1 MMNPMPVTMLWTTS
15 RNCEINMENSDSIIE
30 RLMTVAKKWSWANPE
45 VSDTCEKAAIHIQHL
60 EARLKDRELWLK
72 DILEIER
79 ELYKGSG

>member
-1 MMNPMPVTMLWTTS
+1 MNPMPVTMLWTTS
-15 RNCEINMENSDSIIE
+15 SNCEINMENSDSIIE

-60 EARLKDRELWLK
+60 ETRLKDRESWLK
-72 DILEIER
+72 DIAEIER